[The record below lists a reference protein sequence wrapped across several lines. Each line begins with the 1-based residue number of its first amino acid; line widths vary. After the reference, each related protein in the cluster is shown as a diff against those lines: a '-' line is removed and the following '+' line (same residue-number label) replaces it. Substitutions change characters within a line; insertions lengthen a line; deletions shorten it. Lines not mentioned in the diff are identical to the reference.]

1 MDVRGNPDLNKRI
14 YEIVKQYAY
23 RKAEA
28 RSGIRWEDFKDRKNE
43 KGQVEI
49 PQPYR
54 EALEKVCTG
63 AFLAARSRK
72 SREDF
77 SDFFTG
83 TICSVP
89 QFIPADQF
97 ALVSEALTTGGW
109 EDVRNLTM
117 LALSGLSRV

>member
-14 YEIVKQYAY
+14 YEIVQQYVF
-23 RKAEA
+23 RKTET
-28 RSGIRWEDFKDRKNE
+28 RCGIEWKDFKDRKND
-43 KGQVEI
+43 KGQVDV
-49 PQPYR
+49 PQSYR
-54 EALEKVCTG
+54 EAREKICSG

-77 SDFFTG
+77 SAFFTG
-83 TICSVP
+83 TLCSVP
-89 QFIPADQF
+89 QFIPEEQY
-97 ALVSEALTTGGW
+97 ALVSEALTTGAW